1 MKKSTALTIVLPL
14 TLIFT
19 GVFAQAKE
27 HAKRKARVTTIAPDT
42 PQQELEALKAG
53 NRRFVT
59 NETLGQDYHY
69 QIDKTKEGQ
78 KPYAVIL
85 SCIDSR
91 IPVEIVFDQGIG
103 ELFVTRIAGNVEN
116 NDVLG
121 GMEFGTKLSGAKL
134 IVVMGHTRCGAVKG
148 ACNNVKLGNLTGLL
162 DKIQPSVKRI
172 KSHTPNF
179 NPNSYEHID
188 LVSEEN
194 VRQTVARI
202 RAGSEVIRNLEK
214 ENQLQVVGAMYD
226 ISTGVVRFMEPASL
240 ASAE

>member
-1 MKKSTALTIVLPL
+1 MKTATALTLVLPL

-19 GVFAQAKE
+19 GGLVQAKE
-27 HAKRKARVTTIAPDT
+27 YTKGKARVATVAPET
-42 PQQELEALKAG
+42 PQQELEALKGG

-69 QIDKTKEGQ
+69 QIDKTKDGQ
-78 KPYAVIL
+78 KPYAVVL

-103 ELFVTRIAGNVEN
+103 ELFVSRIAGNVEN
-116 NDVLG
+116 SDVLG

-134 IVVMGHTRCGAVKG
+134 IVVMGHTKCGAVKG

-202 RAGSEVIRNLEK
+202 RAGSEVIRKLEK

-226 ISTGVVRFMEPASL
+226 ISTGVVRFMEPATL
-240 ASAE
+240 AGN